1 MQQSTHENFS
11 RQETGVPGSERS
23 FGLVIA
29 VALVLLSLLNWWH
42 DGQVWPWMGGLAA
55 VFLAAAYFCP
65 AVLKPLNLIWFK
77 FGMLL
82 HAVVNPIVMA
92 ILFYVA
98 VLPTGL
104 LMRAMGKDMLRL
116 KREPESES
124 YWILRRPPGPAPETM
139 KDQF

>member
-11 RQETGVPGSERS
+11 RQDTIAPGSERS

-29 VALVLLSLLNWWH
+29 AALVLLSLLNWWH
-42 DGQVWPWMGGLAA
+42 DGRVWPWMGSIAA
-55 VFLAAAYFCP
+55 VLLAAAFIYP
-65 AVLKPLNLIWFK
+65 AVLKPLNFIWFK
-77 FGMLL
+77 FGLLL

-104 LMRAMGKDMLRL
+104 LMRAMGKDILRL

-124 YWILRRPPGPAPETM
+124 YWILRRPPGPAPESM

>member
-11 RQETGVPGSERS
+11 RQDTIAPGSERS

-29 VALVLLSLLNWWH
+29 AVLILLSLVNWWH
-42 DGQVWPWMGGLAA
+42 DGRVWPWMGGIAA
-55 VFLAAAYFCP
+55 LLLAAAFIYP
-65 AVLKPLNLIWFK
+65 AVLKPLNFIWFK
-77 FGMLL
+77 FGLLL

-104 LMRAMGKDMLRL
+104 LMRAMGKDLLRL
-116 KREPESES
+116 KREPEKES

>member
-1 MQQSTHENFS
+1 
-11 RQETGVPGSERS
+11 
-23 FGLVIA
+23 
-29 VALVLLSLLNWWH
+29 
-42 DGQVWPWMGGLAA
+42 
-55 VFLAAAYFCP
+55 
-65 AVLKPLNLIWFK
+65 
-77 FGMLL
+77 MLL

-116 KREPESES
+116 KREPENES

>member
-11 RQETGVPGSERS
+11 RQETSTPGSERS

-29 VALVLLSLLNWWH
+29 AALVLLSLVNWWH
-42 DGQVWPWMGGLAA
+42 DGRVWPWMGGIAA
-55 VFLAAAYFCP
+55 VLLAAAFIYP

-104 LMRAMGKDMLRL
+104 LMRAVGKDMLRL
-116 KREPESES
+116 KREPENES
-124 YWILRRPPGPAPETM
+124 YWILRRPPGPEPETM

>member
-1 MQQSTHENFS
+1 MQQSTHENFA
-11 RQETGVPGSERS
+11 RQETSTPGSERS

-29 VALVLLSLLNWWH
+29 AALVLLSLINWWH
-42 DGQVWPWMGGLAA
+42 DGRVWPWMGGIAA
-55 VFLAAAYFCP
+55 VLLAAAFIYP
-65 AVLKPLNLIWFK
+65 AVLKPLNFIWFK

-116 KREPESES
+116 KREPKNES
-124 YWILRRPPGPAPETM
+124 YWILRNPPGPEPESM

>member
-11 RQETGVPGSERS
+11 RQETSTPGSERS

-29 VALVLLSLLNWWH
+29 AALVLLSLVNWWH
-42 DGQVWPWMGGLAA
+42 DGRVWPWMGGIAA
-55 VFLAAAYFCP
+55 VLLAAAFIYP

-104 LMRAMGKDMLRL
+104 LMRAVGKDMLRL
-116 KREPESES
+116 KREPENES
-124 YWILRRPPGPAPETM
+124 YWILRSPPGPEPESM

>member
-11 RQETGVPGSERS
+11 REEAIAPGSERS

-29 VALVLLSLLNWWH
+29 AVLVLLSLVNWWH
-42 DGQVWPWMGGLAA
+42 DGRVWPWMGGIAA
-55 VFLAAAYFCP
+55 VLLAAAFICP
-65 AVLKPLNLIWFK
+65 AFLKPLNLIWFK

-82 HAVVNPIVMA
+82 HVVVNPIVMA

-104 LMRAMGKDMLRL
+104 LMRAMGKDILHL
-116 KREPESES
+116 KHDPESES

>member
-11 RQETGVPGSERS
+11 RQETTTPGSDRS

-29 VALVLLSLLNWWH
+29 AALLLLSLVNWWH
-42 DGQVWPWMGGLAA
+42 DGRVWPWMGGIAA
-55 VFLAAAYFCP
+55 VLLAAAFIYP
-65 AVLKPLNLIWFK
+65 AVLKPLNFIWFK

-104 LMRAMGKDMLRL
+104 LMRAVGKDILRL
-116 KREPESES
+116 KREPESDS
-124 YWILRRPPGPAPETM
+124 YWILRRPPGPAPESM